1 MQACFQIAEHSLP
14 YAKVTRIIDYK
25 KDSWLFR
32 HPCKFFKIGYLPLP
46 NKIINFANVIKL
58 DRHIEILLLEND
70 CVIVPGLGGFVA
82 HHVSARYDVNDGLF
96 LPPYRTLGFNAQL
109 KMNDS
114 LLVQSYVDAYDMS
127 YPEALRK
134 VESEVDEI
142 YRILG
147 EEGFF
152 ELTDLGRLSRNHEG
166 KLTFDP
172 FESGIL
178 TPSYYGLGSFDFRK
192 AAAVMGEE
200 SGSSVSGHK
209 SSRHGILYIDESDGK
224 DKRISISMRAVRNV
238 TAAAAFLTA
247 VFLVAFPGSTRNGV
261 PGQQVKSGVLY
272 NIFDSSDTFNTSG
285 QFRPLRVGRGLSADN
300 VQAASPVPSHYWAI
314 VMASHVTESNARA
327 FVARL
332 RKHGLEDA
340 RVYEGAESMK
350 VLCGC
355 FSSQKEAYERMKI
368 INATTAFKESWVIE
382 IGK

>member
-1 MQACFQIAEHSLP
+1 MEICFQIAEHSLP

-142 YRILG
+142 YRLLG

-166 KLTFDP
+166 KLTLILLKA
-172 FESGIL
+172 ESSRRPIMAWVASISERLLPSWVKRADLPYQDINHPGTESCIL
-178 TPSYYGLGSFDFRK
+178 TNLMEKTSAS
-192 AAAVMGEE
+192 A
-200 SGSSVSGHK
+200 SVC
-209 SSRHGILYIDESDGK
+209 
-224 DKRISISMRAVRNV
+224 
-238 TAAAAFLTA
+238 
-247 VFLVAFPGSTRNGV
+247 
-261 PGQQVKSGVLY
+261 
-272 NIFDSSDTFNTSG
+272 
-285 QFRPLRVGRGLSADN
+285 
-300 VQAASPVPSHYWAI
+300 VPSATLRLPPHSLQLYSLLLSRDQHAT
-314 VMASHVTESNARA
+314 VFPASR
-327 FVARL
+327 
-332 RKHGLEDA
+332 
-340 RVYEGAESMK
+340 
-350 VLCGC
+350 
-355 FSSQKEAYERMKI
+355 
-368 INATTAFKESWVIE
+368 
-382 IGK
+382 

>member
-1 MQACFQIAEHSLP
+1 M
-14 YAKVTRIIDYK
+14 
-25 KDSWLFR
+25 
-32 HPCKFFKIGYLPLP
+32 
-46 NKIINFANVIKL
+46 IKL